1 MLNQERLLSFMQSV
15 VNQQVSKPKKQV
27 EVLTLKKEYNITPDG
42 VLTEDKISS
51 IEREKYNASWE

>member
-1 MLNQERLLSFMQSV
+1 MSNEKILGFMQSIA
-15 VNQQVSKPKKQV
+15 NQQVSKPKKQV

>member
-1 MLNQERLLSFMQSV
+1 MSNEKILGFMQSI

>member
-1 MLNQERLLSFMQSV
+1 MQSIA
-15 VNQQVSKPKKQV
+15 NQQVSKPKKQV

>member
-1 MLNQERLLSFMQSV
+1 MSNEKILGFMQSIA
-15 VNQQVSKPKKQV
+15 NHQVSKPKKQV

-42 VLTEDKISS
+42 VLTEDKVFS

>member
-1 MLNQERLLSFMQSV
+1 MQSV